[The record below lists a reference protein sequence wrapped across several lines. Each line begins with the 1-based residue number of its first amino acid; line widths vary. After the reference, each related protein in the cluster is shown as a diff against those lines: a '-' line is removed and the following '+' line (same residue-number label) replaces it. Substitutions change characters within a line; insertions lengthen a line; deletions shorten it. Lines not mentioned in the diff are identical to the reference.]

1 MFAFAKIDGRLQRQ
15 GVVVLSQKAA
25 LREFRI
31 LDIYVLPIVSNA
43 CYS

>member
-25 LREFRI
+25 LREFKI
-31 LDIYVLPIVSNA
+31 LDIYVLAIVSNDL
-43 CYS
+43 YS